1 MVFSNH
7 CIPPVASAGA
17 EKVKMGKIS
26 ELFVYDNFNRVP
38 AERVEAGDICAF
50 TGLSDVGI
58 GETVC
63 PRDKP
68 VALPTIEVHLHTIVQ
83 ELQAACFCML
93 QHLRLLRP
101 LRFW

>member
-1 MVFSNH
+1 MVVRIAFL
-7 CIPPVASAGA
+7 IPHTYNTLICFAYAGA

-68 VALPTIEVHLHTIVQ
+68 VALPTIEVRPAQVLR
-83 ELQAACFCML
+83 AACSCIL
-93 QHLRLLRP
+93 
-101 LRFW
+101 